1 MNEFK
6 FNTIQ
11 DFDDHISN
19 SIKGYNLLHDLIVNI
34 SSYFIK
40 KDETVYDLGT
50 TTGLLPIK
58 LNNTYGCK
66 VVGYDI
72 IDDNFIKNKSS
83 KVELKKADILEIKIQ
98 KSNLFFLVFTLQFL
112 PIEKR
117 LSLLKKIYESL
128 NKSGALIICE
138 KEYTENALTQ
148 EIFTFCNY
156 QNKIN
161 YFTAD
166 EILNKEKQLR
176 HSMQC
181 LTKKENEMLFKKAG
195 FKTPQVFF
203 KSLNFTGYILIK

>member
-1 MNEFK
+1 MNDFK
-6 FNTIQ
+6 FNTIK
-11 DFDDHISN
+11 DFDNHISN
-19 SIKGYNLLHDLIVNI
+19 SIKGYSLLHDLIVNI

-40 KDETVYDLGT
+40 KDAMICDLGT

-58 LNNTYGCK
+58 LNNRYDCK
-66 VVGYDI
+66 VTGYDI
-72 IDDNFIKNKSS
+72 IDDNFINAKSS
-83 KVELKKADILEIKIQ
+83 KVELKKANILEIELP
-98 KSNLFFLVFTLQFL
+98 KSNLFFSVFTLQFL

-117 LSLLKKIYESL
+117 LPLLKKIYASL

-156 QNKIN
+156 ENKIN
-161 YFTAD
+161 FFTAED
-166 EILNKEKQLR
+166 ILSKEKQLR

>member
-1 MNEFK
+1 MNDFK
-6 FNTIQ
+6 FNTIK
-11 DFDDHISN
+11 DFDNHISN

-40 KDETVYDLGT
+40 KDETIYDLGT

-58 LNNTYGCK
+58 LNNTYGCN

-72 IDDNFIKNKSS
+72 LDDNFIKPKSS
-83 KVELKKADILEIKIQ
+83 NVKLKKADILKIDLP
-98 KSNLFFLVFTLQFL
+98 KSNLFFSVFTLQFL
-112 PIEKR
+112 PINDR
-117 LSLLKKIYESL
+117 LELLKRIYESL

-161 YFTAD
+161 YFTAED
-166 EILNKEKQLR
+166 ILSKEKQLR

-181 LTKKENEMLFKKAG
+181 LTKKENETMFKKAG